1 MTQPA
6 ALTQSDIAK
15 LMTDRSAAAQMDVA
29 QKLTA
34 HYTAEGEEGLS
45 KEQSAIANDIFGVL
59 LSRAE
64 VQVRAVL
71 AMNLSHSAQL
81 PADIARKM
89 ASDVGEVATPILE
102 HSTVLSDE
110 DLMALIKGAEVR
122 EAAGAEKLEAI
133 ARRKV
138 VSETI
143 TDALVETNIESV
155 VKTVVENEGAQ
166 IAEETFDKITERHS
180 ESAGVMGSVL
190 QRTSV
195 PVSVMEKV
203 IERVSDTMRKTLE
216 EKYGNLVELK
226 ELKKALDQ
234 SLELTSLKMLGFKAN
249 DQYLM
254 RLINHLDGN
263 NKLSPFSAL
272 CVGNLQLFEVSMSRI
287 LRVPFKNMQTLL
299 SDPGGFKAAY
309 MKAELPESMFEAAEL
324 AARAIREMENESVEQ
339 TGFKQMCT
347 PFQVMERMRHISQ
360 GNHVEG
366 MDYLFA
372 MMQQSTRKNINFNTG
387 T

>member
-1 MTQPA
+1 MAEELA
-6 ALTQSDIAK
+6 ALSQGDIEK

-34 HYTAEGEEGLS
+34 HYTAEGDKALS

-59 LSRAE
+59 LNRAE

-71 AMNLSHSAQL
+71 AMNLSHSVQL

-89 ASDVGEVATPILE
+89 AADVNEVASPILE

-110 DLMALIKGAEVR
+110 DLMSLIR
-122 EAAGAEKLEAI
+122 EAESSEKI
-133 ARRKV
+133 
-138 VSETI
+138 VSEAV
-143 TDALVETNIESV
+143 TDALVETKIESV
-155 VKTVVENEGAQ
+155 VKTVVENEGAE
-166 IAEETFDKITERHS
+166 IADHTFDKITERHA
-180 ESAGVMGSVL
+180 ESAAVMGGVL

-195 PVSVMEKV
+195 PVAVMEKV

-216 EKYGNLVELK
+216 EKYGDLVELK

-254 RLINHLDGN
+254 RLINHLDSN

-272 CVGNLQLFEVSMSRI
+272 CVGNLQLFEVSMARI

-309 MKAELPESMFEAAEL
+309 LRAELPESMYEAADL
-324 AARAIREMENESVEQ
+324 AARAIRSLEKESLEQ

-347 PFQVMERMRHISQ
+347 PYQVMERMRMMSDGQ
-360 GNHVEG
+360 QVEG
-366 MDYLFA
+366 LDYMFA
-372 MMQQSTRKNINFNTG
+372 MMQQSTRKNINFNTATG
-387 T
+387 